1 MDYTKIVKVL
11 SLAATGNSIE
21 AALDEMNK
29 EELEYLLEIC
39 QEEVALRQAAKN
51 GGACGDC

>member
-11 SLAATGNSIE
+11 SLAATGNSID